1 MHTETGIVAGV
12 AVGGDSVLTNY
23 LIIQNRKLNVTDLD
37 LNTSFIAMLDCYASY
52 SIGFKIF

>member
-23 LIIQNRKLNVTDLD
+23 LVIQNLKLNVTDLD
-37 LNTSFIAMLDCYASY
+37 LNTSFIAMLDCYARY